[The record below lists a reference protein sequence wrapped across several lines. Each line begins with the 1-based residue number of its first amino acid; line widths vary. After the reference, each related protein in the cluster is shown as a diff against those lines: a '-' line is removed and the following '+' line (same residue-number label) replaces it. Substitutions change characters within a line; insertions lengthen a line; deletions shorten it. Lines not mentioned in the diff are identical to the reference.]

1 MTQKA
6 RSARPANIFDV
17 ARLAGVSHQTVSRV
31 LNESPSVRDTTRR
44 RVQEAIEQLR
54 YRPNLAARAMVNRRS
69 RNLGLIAT
77 GSADYGPT
85 STVLG
90 FMEAARDARFSVTM
104 TTALD
109 SAPASIRFCVDLL
122 LGQHVEA
129 IVLVAPRTGVLDGV
143 HGVDVD
149 IPIVVVESSART
161 SLPSVSID
169 QYAGARLATQHLI
182 DLGHRNI
189 IHLAGPGDSMDA
201 TERVRGWR
209 DIMAEHGLVA
219 RPPLEGDWS
228 PRSGY
233 QNGGFVLDQGQ
244 PFSAIFCS
252 NDQMALGFLHA
263 LRDRSLRVPENISM
277 IGFDDI
283 PEAEHFDPPLTTMRQ
298 DFHELGQDIMIA
310 VQAALDRSEATR
322 TIRHLPTL
330 VFRQSTRQFES

>member
-1 MTQKA
+1 
-6 RSARPANIFDV
+6 
-17 ARLAGVSHQTVSRV
+17 
-31 LNESPSVRDTTRR
+31 
-44 RVQEAIEQLR
+44 
-54 YRPNLAARAMVNRRS
+54 
-69 RNLGLIAT
+69 
-77 GSADYGPT
+77 
-85 STVLG
+85 
-90 FMEAARDARFSVTM
+90 
-104 TTALD
+104 
-109 SAPASIRFCVDLL
+109 
-122 LGQHVEA
+122 
-129 IVLVAPRTGVLDGV
+129 
-143 HGVDVD
+143 
-149 IPIVVVESSART
+149 
-161 SLPSVSID
+161 
-169 QYAGARLATQHLI
+169 
-182 DLGHRNI
+182 
-189 IHLAGPGDSMDA
+189 MDA